1 MYNGIKK
8 RIQVMKKTYITP
20 AQVEMDLYV
29 EQMLAASGPNVSL
42 DDSKTIE
49 AGSSYSAQ
57 RGWGSDNMWSSLDEE

>member
-1 MYNGIKK
+1 
-8 RIQVMKKTYITP
+8 MKKTYITP

-29 EQMLAASGPNVSL
+29 EQMLAASGPNVSV

-49 AGSSYSAQ
+49 VGNSYSEQ